1 MIELDK
7 LHEDV
12 WSDEDNWHVIARE
25 TEETYHSAGFY
36 VRDEDGENGPYPTLT
51 LALNQA
57 QALWGE
63 VTLAP
68 ANRLRANIDGGRG
81 NEVGD
86 FLLEYLATYGT
97 VGVDAQALAQR
108 VFARIEETD

>member
-1 MIELDK
+1 MIELEKIAD
-7 LHEDV
+7 DV
-12 WSDEDNWHVIARE
+12 WSDQSQDHVIV
-25 TEETYHSAGFY
+25 EEQWTTNVHGPGFY
-36 VRDEDGENGPYPTLT
+36 VRDEGGENGPYPTLT

-68 ANRLRANIDGGRG
+68 ANRLRRDIDHRDGGQ
-81 NEVGD
+81 

-97 VGVDAQALAQR
+97 VGIDAQALAQR